1 MGKCDVAER
10 SLASVQLATP
20 VTGSGRHSWSLRV
33 TLPFGGS
40 DGDVIRTTSGTALNG
55 TAIVQDMQM
64 TFRPR
69 SDASVPRKFVYSN
82 RRLVNVEVPFTLK
95 DVPLP

>member
-1 MGKCDVAER
+1 
-10 SLASVQLATP
+10 
-20 VTGSGRHSWSLRV
+20 
-33 TLPFGGS
+33 
-40 DGDVIRTTSGTALNG
+40 
-55 TAIVQDMQM
+55 M